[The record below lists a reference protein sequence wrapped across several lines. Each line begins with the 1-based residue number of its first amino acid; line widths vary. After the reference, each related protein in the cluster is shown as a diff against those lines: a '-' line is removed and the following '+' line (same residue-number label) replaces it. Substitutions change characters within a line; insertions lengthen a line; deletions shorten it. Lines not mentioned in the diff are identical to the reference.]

1 MAQQGSIPAY
11 VVGVGLTK
19 FTKPRGERDYPEM
32 GYEAG
37 VKAMLDAQINYDEI
51 EIGISCFVYGDSTS
65 GQRIF
70 YQFGMTGIPIYNT
83 SNACATGSSGLNLA
97 RTFIRTGVAECI
109 LVVGFEK
116 MRPGSIKSVWEDRS
130 SPMALSR
137 QMMEQTRGL
146 QDSPANA
153 QFFGNAGREYMEK

>member
-1 MAQQGSIPAY
+1 MVRNGPIPAY

-37 VKAMLDAQINYDEI
+37 IKAMLDAQINYDEV
-51 EIGISCFVYGDSTS
+51 ETGIACFVYGDSTS

-70 YQFGMTGIPIYNT
+70 YQFGMTGIPIFNT

-97 RTFIRTGVAECI
+97 RTFIKSGVAECV
-109 LVVGFEK
+109 LVIGFEK
-116 MRPGSIKSVWEDRS
+116 MRPGSIRSVWTDRS
-130 SPMALSR
+130 SPMQLSR
-137 QMMEQTRGL
+137 QMMEQTRG
-146 QDSPANA
+146 QFDSPTNA